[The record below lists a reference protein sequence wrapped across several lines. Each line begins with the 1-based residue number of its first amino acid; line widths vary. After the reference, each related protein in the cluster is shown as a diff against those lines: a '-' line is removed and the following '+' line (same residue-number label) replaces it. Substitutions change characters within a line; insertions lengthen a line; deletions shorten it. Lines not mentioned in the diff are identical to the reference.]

1 MNAEGNDTQWYKLGR
16 PTGRIVELCRGA
28 DRLLAATTAL
38 ESVIFCGYSAA
49 S

>member
-1 MNAEGNDTQWYKLGR
+1 MNAEGNDTQWYKLG
-16 PTGRIVELCRGA
+16 TGRIVELCRGA